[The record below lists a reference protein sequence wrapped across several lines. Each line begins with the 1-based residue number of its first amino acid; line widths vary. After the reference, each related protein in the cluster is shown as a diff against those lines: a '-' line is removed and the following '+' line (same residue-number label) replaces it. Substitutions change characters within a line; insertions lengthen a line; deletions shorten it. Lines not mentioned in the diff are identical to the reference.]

1 MKRILATAL
10 LTFMA
15 TQVQARCADRYYY
28 YEAKPTVLQIKKWNI
43 YQDLSIQASNEIQ
56 DIIKLNKICPHTKNL
71 RHNSAVYFNYIVD
84 GDAWKKIKNPLYSN
98 YTILFPKGIFADD
111 STHQI
116 TINEQH
122 QKYRELHFQFET
134 EYKEGPNITSVKFY
148 IVRKGIDKMY
158 TPQIR
163 FAHEKVLQRDGYFF
177 TEFKN

>member
-1 MKRILATAL
+1 M
-10 LTFMA
+10 
-15 TQVQARCADRYYY
+15 
-28 YEAKPTVLQIKKWNI
+28 
-43 YQDLSIQASNEIQ
+43 S
-56 DIIKLNKICPHTKNL
+56 IKLFEPNQLSCLWVTK
-71 RHNSAVYFNYIVD
+71 SWWSGTYF
-84 GDAWKKIKNPLYSN
+84 WKKIKNPLYSN

-111 STHQI
+111 STDQI

-122 QKYRELHFQFET
+122 QKYRELYFQFET

-177 TEFKN
+177 TEFKNWTKSKT